1 MPYWIFHF
9 FSLHFVLEK
18 NRFVSFR
25 LISFRFVSFR
35 LISFRFVSIGFVSF
49 RLISF
54 LFRFALY
61 RYPFLIGLNRIF
73 STLPQSEYTSRE
85 VYSGLCLF
93 LSIVYSVFQ
102 RCPTRDQRR
111 DFISSRPIKLQKR
124 WNFLK
129 FQNISKCSYTNSKCS
144 KNFKIIKYFFFF
156 NP

>member
-18 NRFVSFR
+18 N
-25 LISFRFVSFR
+25 RFVSFR

-124 WNFLK
+124 WKFSKISKHFKIFIYNFKMFKK
-129 FQNISKCSYTNSKCS
+129 FQNY
-144 KNFKIIKYFFFF
+144 KINYFF
-156 NP
+156 

>member
-102 RCPTRDQRR
+102 RCPTRDE
-111 DFISSRPIKLQKR
+111 ISFPIGQSNGKKR
-124 WNFLK
+124 SKFSKISK
-129 FQNISKCSYTNSKCS
+129 FQNFPKINFFLEISYKISKFSK
-144 KNFKIIKYFFFF
+144 KK
-156 NP
+156 

>member
-35 LISFRFVSIGFVSF
+35 LISFRFV
-49 RLISF
+49 SF

-124 WNFLK
+124 WKFSKISKFHKISKHFKIFIYNFKMFKK
-129 FQNISKCSYTNSKCS
+129 FQNY
-144 KNFKIIKYFFFF
+144 KINYFF
-156 NP
+156 